1 MTRHAA
7 ACAAAVTAPATG
19 PAGAAAFLLLLL
31 LGGCAGLGAPPVPL
45 AVAPVELTDTPFHP
59 QEDYLCGPAALATVL
74 NHDGVAVTPEA
85 LTDSLYL
92 PVRRGTLQVELAATA
107 RRYGRLAVQL
117 DDSLEALVEQLEHG
131 RPVLVL
137 QNLASNLVPIWHYA
151 VVVGYLPD
159 DDRFVLRSGRE
170 RRLLTRRSR
179 FAATWERA
187 GRWALVLADPAEV
200 PQRLPRQNYLRA
212 AADFENTGRHQEAL
226 TAFRSALVAWPG
238 DPTARLGEANN
249 LYYLG
254 DRAAAAEA
262 YRALVA
268 DHPEHPVA
276 VHNLAM
282 VLLEQDRA
290 CEAHAV
296 IDAATG
302 LDGDL
307 MATARRAVGATP
319 RDGCPSS
326 P

>member
-1 MTRHAA
+1 MIRHAA
-7 ACAAAVTAPATG
+7 ACTATATR
-19 PAGAAAFLLLLL
+19 PAGAVAWLVLVL
-31 LGGCAGLGAPPVPL
+31 LGGCAGLGAPPPPL
-45 AVAPVELTDTPFHP
+45 ATAPVELTETPFHP

-74 NHDGVAVTPEA
+74 NHGGVAVTPEA
-85 LTDSLYL
+85 LIDSLYL

-107 RRYGRLAVQL
+107 RRHGRLAVQL
-117 DDSLEALVEQLEHG
+117 DDTLEAVIAQLEQG

-137 QNLASNLVPIWHYA
+137 QNLASSLVPVWHYA

-159 DDRFVLRSGRE
+159 ADRFVLRSGRE

-187 GRWALVLADPAEV
+187 GRWALVLADPAQV

-212 AADFENTGRHQEAL
+212 AADLENTGRHRQAL
-226 TAFRSALVAWPG
+226 TAFRSALGAWPD

-254 DRAAAAEA
+254 EHAAAAEA

-268 DHPEHPVA
+268 DHPGHPVA

-282 VLLEQDRA
+282 VLLEQDRP
-290 CEAHAV
+290 CEARAV
-296 IDAATG
+296 IDAAAD

-307 MATARRAVGATP
+307 IATARRAVGAAP
-319 RDGCPSS
+319 RDGCPSA